1 MQPCFSGFCLIPK
14 HVKIY
19 SIPINSENPLKSFA
33 DFAEAAF
40 FYHFTYLSFTRM
52 LLETDS

>member
-33 DFAEAAF
+33 DFAGAAF
-40 FYHFTYLSFTRM
+40 F
-52 LLETDS
+52 